1 MFSLGR
7 CLLTTNISL
16 LLLDVR
22 SPRRWAWPGVQGCR
36 EHILSTRVYRRQ
48 QVVVSFTIVH
58 SSCVSRGLSVTTR
71 YYLLVHPLSNHV
83 RPPIQLQH
91 TDEHTES
98 SRHYSL
104 PKSQHTP
111 LLRNPSCRQAVELAL
126 NGTHNNFLQIIC
138 YLLISARTLL
148 VQEPG
153 SKLSYRFLHVF
164 FRY

>member
-1 MFSLGR
+1 MYGPPDGEPGLESRDAG
-7 CLLTTNISL
+7 NIYYL
-16 LLLDVR
+16 
-22 SPRRWAWPGVQGCR
+22 QGYSGDNKSWLV
-36 EHILSTRVYRRQ
+36 LS
-48 QVVVSFTIVH
+48 TIVH

-98 SRHYSL
+98 SRHYPL
-104 PKSQHTP
+104 HKSQHTP
-111 LLRNPSCRQAVELAL
+111 LLRNPSCRPAVELTL
-126 NGTHNNFLQIIC
+126 NGTHNNFPQIIC

-153 SKLSYRFLHVF
+153 LKLSYWFLHVF
-164 FRY
+164 FLY